1 MVEPRKITEKA
12 TELAGTA
19 ASAAGPAL
27 EKAKEVATDL
37 AEKAA
42 PIVEKAAELAAHGVS
57 AAAEQI
63 DKVTG
68 GKYSDKISTVS
79 SKIEEVLDRDKEHHP
94 SA

>member
-1 MVEPRKITEKA
+1 MVEPSKITEKA
-12 TELAGTA
+12 TELAGQA
-19 ASAAGPAL
+19 AQAAGPAI
-27 EKAKEVATDL
+27 EKAKEVATEL

-68 GKYSDKISTVS
+68 GKYSDKISSVS
-79 SKIEEVLDRDKEHHP
+79 SKIENVLERDPEK
-94 SA
+94 